1 MERWKDEDLALLKKR
16 YPNRDFSVEVIAKLL
31 HRTVLSVRC
40 KATELNITRGIKRWK
55 IEYDTF
61 LEENYKTLGALECA
75 TILDYTES
83 HIQRRV
89 RQLGLNKKI
98 KFWSEEEVETL
109 RELSNK
115 HFTQAE
121 IAEVLDKTITQIK
134 NKLSVLRIKSS
145 WWSESEVSFLKANY
159 NSHNACEIVKC
170 LNRSKATVYR
180 KASLLRLTKK
190 DNSGRNH
197 YAFIE
202 DPRKYPVVWSPKLRR
217 RIRERDGYKCQV
229 CMKTQNEEERD
240 LQVHH
245 IDYNKENCEESNLI
259 SLCMACHI
267 KTNINRKQWQLFF
280 ESLFKELVLKF

>member
-1 MERWKDEDLALLKKR
+1 METWESDKIALLKEL
-16 YPNRDFSVEVIAKLL
+16 YPNRDYSVEEITEALN
-31 HRTVLSVRC
+31 RTASSIRN
-40 KATELNITRGIKRWK
+40 KAIELDITRGVKRWK
-55 IEYDTF
+55 SEYDTF
-61 LEENYKTLGALECA
+61 LKENYKTLGTLQCA
-75 TILDYTES
+75 RVLGYTES

-98 KFWSEEEVETL
+98 KFWSKEEVETL

-159 NSHNACEIVKC
+159 NSHNACEIAKC

-180 KASLLRLTKK
+180 KASLLSLTKK

-245 IDYNKENCEESNLI
+245 IDYDKENCEKTNLI

-280 ESLFKELVLKF
+280 ESLVEERVLKF